1 MNSEIQLGKTKN
13 HHPKG
18 NKTEDFPSLKDW
30 AVGIIIYSYPKG
42 GGDTWC
48 LGVSVR
54 GKKLAG
60 IQEQGRSLARGSVT
74 CFFPSLT
81 PGFRGLPACC
91 CYYITTYCL

>member
-13 HHPKG
+13 HHPNS
-18 NKTEDFPSLKDW
+18 NKTEDSPFLKAW

-54 GKKLAG
+54 GK
-60 IQEQGRSLARGSVT
+60 S
-74 CFFPSLT
+74 
-81 PGFRGLPACC
+81 
-91 CYYITTYCL
+91 